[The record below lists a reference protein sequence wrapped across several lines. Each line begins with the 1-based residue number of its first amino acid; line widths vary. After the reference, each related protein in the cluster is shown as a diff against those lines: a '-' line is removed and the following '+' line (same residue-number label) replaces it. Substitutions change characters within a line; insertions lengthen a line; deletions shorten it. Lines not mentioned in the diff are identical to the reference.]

1 MGKDGFNW
9 LKYLIMAIGLLII
22 LIIAMPILPW
32 LAKGIVWIISLP
44 FKAVAALCKGIS
56 SSAKKRR
63 EKRIPKRMD
72 KVSSKKDA
80 HRRFIGST
88 HCSKNINRNKTI
100 HCIDRQD
107 GGVHAYNAAFPA
119 RKFVVVQ
126 QNIFFDFPFVRICR

>member
-1 MGKDGFNW
+1 MKGVYTVIPAVSDPIDIINDGTPPADMGKDGFNW

-63 EKRIPKRMD
+63 
-72 KVSSKKDA
+72 KK
-80 HRRFIGST
+80 
-88 HCSKNINRNKTI
+88 KNTQK
-100 HCIDRQD
+100 D
-107 GGVHAYNAAFPA
+107 G
-119 RKFVVVQ
+119 
-126 QNIFFDFPFVRICR
+126 